1 MQVKVGDTIRL
12 IKPFGVFGES
22 EIGSEFKVETVKDD
36 GTLTFRFT
44 YKGIEGAI
52 GVISI
57 NGIDNYFEKVEYQPY
72 PESGYTDFDYMIAY
86 GYFKVD
92 VQTVFEK
99 TTIVTVKFDNDFV
112 IVDSTTTH
120 NLSDYDRDADVKL
133 LLNRIRDQY
142 LKYLAFKACDE
153 AANPGAFN

>member
-22 EIGSEFKVETVKDD
+22 EIGSEFKIESVKDD

-57 NGIDNYFEKVEYQPY
+57 DGIDNYFEKVENLPY
-72 PESGYTDFDYMIAY
+72 SESGYTDFDYMIAY

-99 TTIVTVKFDNDFV
+99 TTIVTVMLDNGFV

-133 LLNRIRDQY
+133 LLDRIKDQY
-142 LKYLAFKACDE
+142 LKYLAFKACDD
-153 AANPGAFN
+153 ATNLGK